1 MASIRKRGN
10 AYQVRVSRKGC
21 DSMVK
26 SFASRQEAEQWAR
39 AMEHTLDLQP
49 IQSRSSTKNV
59 SFDHLLER
67 YSQTV
72 TPHKRGAKDEAWRI
86 RAIRRDPICNI
97 AVAEFTTR
105 DAAQYRDRRLSVVS
119 AGTVRR
125 EFNLL
130 SHVWTIARVE
140 WLLPIGTSPFK
151 EIKLPKEP
159 EARQRRLA
167 TAEWDCLIAA
177 ASKSRSAWLKP
188 LMVIANETALR
199 RSELLALKL
208 SDVDFERGY
217 LSVKKSKSGHS
228 RLVPLTAKALT
239 ALRSWFVD
247 PELNKNREITPSAV
261 NQAFR
266 KVCKS
271 AEVVDFHWHD
281 FRHCATSR
289 FAELGLSPV
298 ELMAITG
305 HRQLGSLMRY
315 AHVQADHIRRKIN
328 V

>member
-10 AYQVRVSRKGC
+10 AYQVRVSRKGS

-39 AMEHTLDLQP
+39 AMEHALDLQMTHS
-49 IQSRSSTKNV
+49 QSSTRNI
-59 SFDHLLER
+59 SFGDLLEK
-67 YSQTV
+67 YLKTV

-86 RAIRRDPICNI
+86 RAIRRDPICGI
-97 AVAEFTTR
+97 PISELTTR
-105 DAAQYRDRRLSVVS
+105 DAAQYRDRRLGIVS
-119 AGTVRR
+119 SGTVRR

-130 SHVWTIARVE
+130 NHVWTIARVE
-140 WLLPIGTSPFK
+140 WLLALRISPFK

-159 EARQRRLA
+159 EARQRRLT
-167 TAEWDCLIAA
+167 TAEWDSLIAA
-177 ASKSRSAWLKP
+177 AGESRSNWLKP
-188 LMVIANETALR
+188 LMVIAYETALR
-199 RSELLALKL
+199 RSELLTLTP
-208 SDVDFERGY
+208 SDIDFERGY

-228 RLVPLTAKALT
+228 RLVPLTVGAVT
-239 ALRSWFVD
+239 ELRSWLIDLEF
-247 PELNKNREITPSAV
+247 NKKREITPSAV

-266 KVCKS
+266 KVCKR
-271 AEVVDFHWHD
+271 AGVADFHWHD